1 MSAGQVRA
9 FAETRLKQ
17 LPLPVQRY
25 MKAVVAT
32 GATLLVLHLLNFKF
46 PPALLF
52 LALLGTSIVAGRL
65 SVRLPF
71 EAGIS
76 ALPVSYALDFA
87 SLLLVGPSATIFVAV
102 AGAVSQCQLSV
113 KARKPLYE
121 TLFTVAMLV
130 IAVQSAGSAFI
141 LMQAPHSSR
150 LTAMAR
156 PLVGAA
162 AAYFFVYTFLAARA
176 VALPSKQST
185 GALWKKDF
193 LWTAPSYFVAAG
205 AACLATWMLGL
216 IGFWIVPLLLAP
228 IYLTYSTYQV
238 HVRRL
243 EAERHGQSASD
254 LHLAT
259 IEALA
264 GAIDAKDQM
273 TNSHILRVQFYAGG
287 LADAVGIPADEVQAI
302 KTAALLHDIGK
313 LAIPEHI
320 LSKPGP
326 LTPEEFQKVRI
337 HPKVGAEIIAG
348 VPFPYP
354 VASLILNHHERWD
367 GNGYPSG
374 IAGEAIPIG
383 ARILSVVDYYDAVTS
398 VRPYHSAL
406 SREGAVDLLKHE
418 AGKALD
424 PTLVALFIK
433 NLPELAAGCEAA
445 VSKRASPLE
454 SSSSASTDSEAAA
467 ADRRATA
474 FHNIG
479 LAHREIYAL
488 YEIAQS
494 MGTSLGV
501 SGTMELISSKLSK
514 VIPWSGCALFLQQQD
529 ADVLRCRFAAGIDA
543 PRLMD
548 ARVRVGKGLSGWVA
562 RNRRILVNVSP
573 RVEFEAAGV
582 EAESRLHSAI
592 VCPLYLGDTFIGSL
606 ALFHTEANRYNDD
619 HRRLI
624 TSVADQ
630 AGAVIQNSI
639 VFEQAQEDS
648 LTDPLTSLPNRRS
661 LFSRLTHELARAS
674 RLDSKLTLI
683 VLDIDEFKQIN
694 DTWGHHVGDECLR
707 EVGASLRGALRQ
719 YDMCVRFAGD
729 EFVVVI
735 SDCGHDSAEGKRLEL
750 QEQINGIEVEVD
762 VFSGKRIRLK
772 ASAGAAVFPHDGRT
786 YEELLAQA
794 DRRMY
799 QDKSMRRGLSASPMP
814 QPEEWAEAA
823 VVGSEALAGPYDPD
837 GIRYD

>member
-1 MSAGQVRA
+1 VIS
-9 FAETRLKQ
+9 
-17 LPLPVQRY
+17 
-25 MKAVVAT
+25 VVAT
-32 GATLLVLHLLNFKF
+32 GAALLLLHLQSLTVSQ
-46 PPALLF
+46 PMLF
-52 LALLGTSIVAGRL
+52 LSLMGLSLAAGRMT
-65 SVRLPF
+65 VALPF
-71 EAGIS
+71 TVGVS
-76 ALPVSYALDFA
+76 TLSVSYAVDLA
-87 SLLLVGPSATIFVAV
+87 SMILVGPHAALYVAA
-102 AGAVSQCQLSV
+102 AGAYSQCQLNWH
-113 KARKPLYE
+113 ARKPLYE
-121 TLFTVAMLV
+121 TLFNMAMLV
-130 IAVQSAGSAFI
+130 VSVQVAGLVFTLTQTPDGNA
-141 LMQAPHSSR
+141 
-150 LTAMAR
+150 LTAAAR
-156 PLVGAA
+156 PLVCAA
-162 AAYFFVYTFLAARA
+162 LADFLVYTFLAARA
-176 VALPSKQST
+176 VTLSARQPT
-185 GALWKKDF
+185 IAIWKADF
-193 LWTAPSYFVAAG
+193 LWTAPNYLVAAG
-205 AACLATWMLGL
+205 LAGVAAWALQYIGL
-216 IGFWIVPLLLAP
+216 WAVPLLAAP
-228 IYLTYSTYQV
+228 IYLTHRTYKV
-238 HVRRL
+238 HVRRI
-243 EAERHGQSASD
+243 EAERDGQSASD

-273 TNSHILRVQFYAGG
+273 GNAHILRVQFYAER
-287 LADAVGIPADEVQAI
+287 LADAVGIPSKEVQAI

-354 VASLILNHHERWD
+354 VASLILCHHERWD
-367 GNGYPSG
+367 GNGYPAG

-406 SREGAVDLLKHE
+406 SREGAVELLQHE
-418 AGKALD
+418 AGRALD
-424 PTLVALFIK
+424 PTLVEVFVRK
-433 NLPELAAGCEAA
+433 LPELVVSCEAA
-445 VSKRASPLE
+445 LAKRTSPLE
-454 SSSSASTDSEAAA
+454 ASANSATDPVAVA

-514 VIPWSGCALFLQQQD
+514 IIPWSGCALFLQQQD
-529 ADVLRCRFAAGIDA
+529 QDVSRCRYAAGIDA
-543 PRLMD
+543 PRLTD
-548 ARVRVGKGLSGWVA
+548 AKIRVGKGLSGWVA

-592 VCPLYLGDTFIGSL
+592 VCPLYVGDTFIGSL

-630 AGAVIQNSI
+630 AGAVIHNSI

-661 LFSRLTHELARAS
+661 LFARVGHELARAH
-674 RLDSKLTLI
+674 RLDTELTMI
-683 VLDIDEFKQIN
+683 VLDIDEFKRIN
-694 DTWGHHVGDECLR
+694 DTWGHHVGDECLL
-707 EVGASLRGALRQ
+707 EVANVLRGALRQ

-735 SDCGHDSAEGKRLEL
+735 SDCGRDSAESKRVEL
-750 QEQINGIEVEVD
+750 QEQIGRIEVEVYA
-762 VFSGKRIRLK
+762 GKRIQLK
-772 ASAGAAVFPHDGRT
+772 ASAGAAVFPHDAKT
-786 YEELLAQA
+786 YQELLAQA

-799 QDKSMRRGLSASPMP
+799 QDKSMRRGVSAGANP
-814 QPEEWAEAA
+814 QQDDWLEAPAAAEADTLT
-823 VVGSEALAGPYDPD
+823 GRFDGEETQYDYGRD
-837 GIRYD
+837 

>member
-1 MSAGQVRA
+1 VN
-9 FAETRLKQ
+9 Q
-17 LPLPVQRY
+17 LPLPAKRFV
-25 MKAVVAT
+25 KAVVAT
-32 GATLLVLHLLNFKF
+32 GAALLLLHLLTLNFSQ
-46 PPALLF
+46 PLLF
-52 LALLGTSIVAGRL
+52 LALMGLSMAAGRMT
-65 SVRLPF
+65 VALPF
-71 EAGIS
+71 TVG
-76 ALPVSYALDFA
+76 VSTMSVAYAIDFLA
-87 SLLLVGPSATIFVAV
+87 MLLIGPNATIYIA
-102 AGAVSQCQLSV
+102 AGGAFSQCQLNWP
-113 KARKPLYE
+113 RKPLHE
-121 TLFTVAMLV
+121 TLFNMAILVVTVQV
-130 IAVQSAGSAFI
+130 AGSVFT
-141 LMQAPHSSR
+141 LMQTPHATG
-150 LTAMAR
+150 LAAAR

-162 AAYFFVYTFLAARA
+162 LAYFFVYTFLAAR
-176 VALPSKQST
+176 VVTLPANQPT
-185 GALWKKDF
+185 IATWKADF
-193 LWTAPSYFVAAG
+193 LWSVPNYLVAAG
-205 AACLATWMLGL
+205 AAGL
-216 IGFWIVPLLLAP
+216 TAWALSFIGFWAVPLILAP
-228 IYLTYSTYQV
+228 VYLTYRTYKV
-238 HVRRL
+238 HVSRL

-273 TNSHILRVQFYAGG
+273 GNAHILRVQYYAGR
-287 LADAVGIPADEVQAI
+287 LAETVGIPGEELQAI

-348 VPFPYP
+348 VPFPFP
-354 VASLILNHHERWD
+354 VASLILCHHERWD
-367 GNGYPSG
+367 GNGYPNG
-374 IAGEAIPIG
+374 LAGESIPIG

-406 SREGAVDLLKHE
+406 TREGAVDLLKHE
-418 AGKALD
+418 AGRALD
-424 PTLVALFIK
+424 PNLVEVFVK
-433 NLPELAAGCEAA
+433 TLPELVVGCEAA
-445 VSKRASPLE
+445 VAKRASPLE
-454 SSSSASTDSEAAA
+454 ASSNAPTDPAAAA

-501 SGTMELISSKLSK
+501 SGTMDLISSKLSK
-514 VIPWSGCALFLQQQD
+514 IIPWSGCALFLQQQD
-529 ADVLRCRFAAGIDA
+529 QDVLRCRYATGIDS

-548 ARVRVGKGLSGWVA
+548 ARIRVGKGLSGWVA

-582 EAESRLHSAI
+582 ESESRLHSAI

-630 AGAVIQNSI
+630 AGAVIHNSI
-639 VFEQAQEDS
+639 VFEQTQEDS

-661 LFSRLTHELARAS
+661 LFARVSHELARAQ
-674 RLDSKLTLI
+674 RLNTELTMI
-683 VLDIDEFKQIN
+683 VLDIDEFKRIN
-694 DTWGHHVGDECLR
+694 DTWGHHVGDACLR
-707 EVGASLRGALRQ
+707 EVADVLRGALRQ

-735 SDCGHDSAEGKRLEL
+735 SDCGRDSAESKRLEL
-750 QEQINGIEVEVD
+750 QEQIGAIEVEVE
-762 VFSGKRIRLK
+762 VYSGKRIQLK
-772 ASAGAAVFPHDGRT
+772 ASAGAALFPHDGTT

-799 QDKSMRRGLSASPMP
+799 QDKSMRRGLLAGPNP
-814 QPEEWAEAA
+814 QQDEWVEAA
-823 VVGSEALAGPYDPD
+823 VVGSQALDGTFDPD
-837 GIRYD
+837 GVPYD

>member
-1 MSAGQVRA
+1 VN
-9 FAETRLKQ
+9 Q
-17 LPLPVQRY
+17 LPLPAKRFVT
-25 MKAVVAT
+25 AVVAT
-32 GATLLVLHLLNFKF
+32 GAALLLLHLLNLTFSQ
-46 PPALLF
+46 PLLF
-52 LALLGTSIVAGRL
+52 LTLMGLSMAAGRMT
-65 SVRLPF
+65 VALPF
-71 EAGIS
+71 TVG
-76 ALPVSYALDFA
+76 VSTMSVAYAIDFLA
-87 SLLLVGPSATIFVAV
+87 MLLVGPNATIYIAA
-102 AGAVSQCQLSV
+102 AGGFTQCQLNWP
-113 KARKPLYE
+113 RKPLYE
-121 TLFTVAMLV
+121 TLFNMAMLV
-130 IAVQSAGSAFI
+130 VTVQVAGSVFT
-141 LMQAPHSSR
+141 LMETPHGTG
-150 LTAMAR
+150 LAMAR

-162 AAYFFVYTFLAARA
+162 LAYFVVYTFLAARA
-176 VALPSKQST
+176 VALPANQNT
-185 GALWKKDF
+185 IATWKADF
-193 LWTAPSYFVAAG
+193 LWSVTNYLVAAG
-205 AACLATWMLGL
+205 AAGLAAWVLDS
-216 IGFWIVPLLLAP
+216 IGFWTVSLILAP
-228 IYLTYSTYQV
+228 VYVTYRTYKV

-243 EAERHGQSASD
+243 EAERHGQSTSD

-273 TNSHILRVQFYAGG
+273 GNAHILRVQFYAGR
-287 LADAVGIPADEVQAI
+287 LAEAVGIPSEEVQAI

-354 VASLILNHHERWD
+354 VASLILCHHERWD
-367 GNGYPSG
+367 GNGYPNG
-374 IAGEAIPIG
+374 IAGESIPIG

-406 SREGAVDLLKHE
+406 SRDGAVDLLQHE
-418 AGKALD
+418 AGRALD
-424 PTLVALFIK
+424 PRLVELFVRR
-433 NLPELAAGCEAA
+433 LPELGPACETA
-445 VSKRASPLE
+445 VAKRASPLE
-454 SSSSASTDSEAAA
+454 ASSSAAGPEAAA

-501 SGTMELISSKLSK
+501 SGTMDLISSKLSK

-529 ADVLRCRFAAGIDA
+529 QDVLRCRYAAGIDA
-543 PRLMD
+543 PRLME
-548 ARVRVGKGLSGWVA
+548 ARIRVGKGLSGWVA
-562 RNRRILVNVSP
+562 RNRRILVNVNP

-582 EAESRLHSAI
+582 EPESRLHSAI

-630 AGAVIQNSI
+630 AGAVIHNSI

-661 LFSRLTHELARAS
+661 LFARVGHELARAH
-674 RLDSKLTLI
+674 RLNTELTMI
-683 VLDIDEFKQIN
+683 VLDIDEFKRIN
-694 DTWGHHVGDECLR
+694 DTWGHHVGDACLR
-707 EVGASLRGALRQ
+707 EVADVLRSALRQ

-735 SDCGHDSAEGKRLEL
+735 SDCGRETAESKRLEL
-750 QEQINGIEVEVD
+750 QEQISAIEVEVE
-762 VFSGKRIRLK
+762 VYSGKRIQLK
-772 ASAGAAVFPHDGRT
+772 ASAGAAVFPYDGTT

-799 QDKSMRRGLSASPMP
+799 QDKSMRRGLLAGSTAP
-814 QPEEWAEAA
+814 QDEWVEPAM
-823 VVGSEALAGPYDPD
+823 VGSQALGGSFDPD
-837 GIRYD
+837 DVPFD

>member
-1 MSAGQVRA
+1 MQACTPGRFRFSVDDV
-9 FAETRLKQ
+9 KQ
-17 LPLPVQRY
+17 LPLPAQRFVRS
-25 MKAVVAT
+25 VVAT
-32 GATLLVLHLLNFKF
+32 GAALLLLHLLNVTFSQ
-46 PPALLF
+46 PLLF
-52 LALLGTSIVAGRL
+52 FSLLGLSLAAGRMN
-65 SVRLPF
+65 VALPF
-71 EAGIS
+71 AVGVS
-76 ALPVSYALDFA
+76 TLSVSYAVDFA
-87 SLLLVGPSATIFVAV
+87 SMILVGPNATIYIAA
-102 AGAVSQCQLSV
+102 AGAFSQCQLS
-113 KARKPLYE
+113 KSRKPLFE
-121 TLFTVAMLV
+121 TLFNVAMLV
-130 IAVQSAGSAFI
+130 ITVQVAGSWFT
-141 LMQAPHSSR
+141 LTQAPDDNT
-150 LTAMAR
+150 LTSTAR
-156 PLVGAA
+156 PLVFSAV
-162 AAYFFVYTFLAARA
+162 AYFLVYTFLAARA
-176 VALPSKQST
+176 VALPAQQPT
-185 GALWKKDF
+185 VATWKADF
-193 LWTAPSYFVAAG
+193 LWTLPNYLVAAAS
-205 AACLATWMLGL
+205 AALAAWALQLVGIWAIPL
-216 IGFWIVPLLLAP
+216 IVAP
-228 IYLTYSTYQV
+228 VYLTYRTYKV

-273 TNSHILRVQFYAGG
+273 GNAHILRVQYYAGC
-287 LADAVGIPADEVQAI
+287 LAEAIGIPSEEVQAI

-354 VASLILNHHERWD
+354 VASVILCHHERWD

-374 IAGEAIPIG
+374 LAGDAIPIG
-383 ARILSVVDYYDAVTS
+383 ARVLSVVDYYDAVTS

-406 SREGAVDLLKHE
+406 SREGAVDLLQHE
-418 AGKALD
+418 AGRALD
-424 PTLVALFIK
+424 PVLVEIFVK
-433 NLPELAAGCEAA
+433 KLPDLVVGCEAA
-445 VSKRASPLE
+445 VAKRASPLE
-454 SSSSASTDSEAAA
+454 ASSSAADPAAA
-467 ADRRATA
+467 ALDRRATA

-501 SGTMELISSKLSK
+501 AGTMDLISSKLSK
-514 VIPWSGCALFLQQQD
+514 IIPWSGCALFLQQQD
-529 ADVLRCRFAAGIDA
+529 QDVLRCRYATGVDA

-548 ARVRVGKGLSGWVA
+548 ARIRVGKGLSGWVA

-573 RVEFEAAGV
+573 RVELEAAGV

-630 AGAVIQNSI
+630 AGAVIHNSI
-639 VFEQAQEDS
+639 VYEQAQEDS

-661 LFSRLTHELARAS
+661 LFARVSHELARAQ
-674 RLDSKLTLI
+674 RLGTELTMI
-683 VLDIDEFKQIN
+683 VLDIDEFKRIN
-694 DTWGHHVGDECLR
+694 DTWGHHIGDACLR
-707 EVGASLRGALRQ
+707 EVADVLRSALRQ

-735 SDCGHDSAEGKRLEL
+735 SDCGRDTAESKRLEL
-750 QEQINGIEVEVD
+750 QEQIGAIEVEVE
-762 VFSGKRIRLK
+762 VYSGKRIQLK

-799 QDKSMRRGLSASPMP
+799 QDKSMRRGGLSGPNT
-814 QPEEWAEAA
+814 QQDEWIEAA
-823 VVGSEALAGPYDPD
+823 VVGSEALAYDPQ
-837 GIRYD
+837 GV

>member
-1 MSAGQVRA
+1 VKS
-9 FAETRLKQ
+9 
-17 LPLPVQRY
+17 
-25 MKAVVAT
+25 VVAT
-32 GATLLVLHLLNFKF
+32 AAMLLVLHLLTLSF
-46 PPALLF
+46 PQPLLF
-52 LALLGTSIVAGRL
+52 FSLLGLSIIAGRMTVALPFTGGVSTL
-65 SVRLPF
+65 SV
-71 EAGIS
+71 A
-76 ALPVSYALDFA
+76 YAVDFA
-87 SLLLVGPSATIFVAV
+87 SMTLVGPNLTLYIAA
-102 AGAVSQCQLSV
+102 AGALSQGRFHRTRNQV
-113 KARKPLYE
+113 YE
-121 TLFTVAMLV
+121 TLFTMGITV
-130 IAVQSAGSAFI
+130 ITVQAAGSAFT
-141 LMQAPHSSR
+141 LLQAPDSNP
-150 LTAMAR
+150 LNAAAR

-162 AAYFFVYTFLAARA
+162 MTYFLVHTFLTARA
-176 VALPSKQST
+176 VALPVAQST
-185 GALWKKDF
+185 IEIWKADF
-193 LWTAPSYFVAAG
+193 LWTAPNYLVAAG
-205 AACLATWMLGL
+205 SAGLAGWALRVVGLWAA
-216 IGFWIVPLLLAP
+216 PLLAAP
-228 IYLTYSTYQV
+228 IYLTYRTYQV
-238 HVRRL
+238 HVRGL
-243 EAERHGQSASD
+243 EAEKHGQSTSD

-287 LADAVGIPADEVQAI
+287 LARALGIPEEETQAI

-348 VPFPYP
+348 VPFPFP
-354 VASLILNHHERWD
+354 VASLILCHHERWD
-367 GNGYPSG
+367 GNGYPNG
-374 IAGEAIPIG
+374 IAGESIPIG

-418 AGKALD
+418 AGRALD
-424 PTLVALFIK
+424 PTLVDIFVK
-433 NLPELAAGCEAA
+433 KLPELVAGCEAA
-445 VSKRASPLE
+445 VAKRASPLE
-454 SSSSASTDSEAAA
+454 ASATAATDPVAAA

-501 SGTMELISSKLSK
+501 SGTMELISSKLTK
-514 VIPWSGCALFLQQQD
+514 IIPWSGCALFLQQQD
-529 ADVLRCRFAAGIDA
+529 ADVLRCRYAAGVDA
-543 PRLMD
+543 PRLLD
-548 ARVRVGKGLSGWVA
+548 ARIRVGKGLSGWVA

-582 EAESRLHSAI
+582 EPESRLHSAI

-630 AGAVIQNSI
+630 AGAVIHNSI

-661 LFSRLTHELARAS
+661 LFARLSHELARAQ
-674 RLDSKLTLI
+674 RLDSELTLI
-683 VLDIDEFKQIN
+683 VLDIDEFKRIN
-694 DTWGHHVGDECLR
+694 DTWGHHIGDECLR
-707 EVGASLRGALRQ
+707 EMATVLRGALRQ

-729 EFVVVI
+729 EFIVVI
-735 SDCGHDSAEGKRLEL
+735 SDCGRDSAESKRLEL
-750 QEQINGIEVEVD
+750 QEHINNIEVEVEA
-762 VFSGKRIRLK
+762 FSGKRIRLK

-786 YEELLAQA
+786 YEELLSQA

-799 QDKSMRRGLSASPMP
+799 QDKSLRRGGLGGSTP
-814 QPEEWAEAA
+814 QPGEWAEAA
-823 VVGSEALAGPYDPD
+823 VVGSESLAGPYDPD

>member
-1 MSAGQVRA
+1 MTTV
-9 FAETRLKQ
+9 KQ
-17 LPLPVQRY
+17 LPLPAQRFV
-25 MKAVVAT
+25 KAVVAT
-32 GATLLVLHLLNFKF
+32 GAALLLLHFLNLSFGE
-46 PPALLF
+46 PLLF
-52 LALLGTSIVAGRL
+52 LSLLGLSMTVGRMNVA
-65 SVRLPF
+65 LPF
-71 EAGIS
+71 AAGVS
-76 ALPVSYALDFA
+76 TLSVSYAIDFA
-87 SLLLVGPSATIFVAV
+87 SMILVGPNATLYIAA
-102 AGAVSQCQLSV
+102 AGAFSQCQL
-113 KARKPLYE
+113 KTRGRKPLYE
-121 TLFTVAMLV
+121 ALSHVAVIVITVQV
-130 IAVQSAGSAFI
+130 AGSVFT
-141 LMQAPHSSR
+141 LTQVPHGNGLIES
-150 LTAMAR
+150 AR
-156 PLVGAA
+156 PLVASA
-162 AAYFFVYTFLAARA
+162 IAYFLVYTFLAARVVTLA
-176 VALPSKQST
+176 VGKST
-185 GALWKKDF
+185 IPTWKAEF
-193 LWTAPSYFVAAG
+193 LWTAPNYLVAAG
-205 AACLATWMLGL
+205 AAALAAWSLRFVG
-216 IGFWIVPLLLAP
+216 IWAVPLLVAP
-228 IYLTYSTYQV
+228 IYVTYRTYQV
-238 HVRRL
+238 HAGRL
-243 EAERHGQSASD
+243 EAERHGQSTSD

-273 TNSHILRVQFYAGG
+273 GNSHILRVQFYAGG
-287 LADAVGIPADEVQAI
+287 LAEAIGIPSEEVQAI

-354 VASLILNHHERWD
+354 VASLILCHHERWD
-367 GNGYPSG
+367 GNGYPHG
-374 IAGEAIPIG
+374 IAGESIPIG
-383 ARILSVVDYYDAVTS
+383 ARVLSVVDYYDAVTS

-406 SREGAVDLLKHE
+406 SREGAVDLLQHE
-418 AGKALD
+418 AGRALD
-424 PTLVALFIK
+424 PKLVEVFVK
-433 NLPELAAGCEAA
+433 RLPELVAGCEAVVA
-445 VSKRASPLE
+445 KRASPLE
-454 SSSSASTDSEAAA
+454 ASSASNDPVAAA

-501 SGTMELISSKLSK
+501 SETMDLISSKLSK

-529 ADVLRCRFAAGIDA
+529 QDVLRCRYAAGVDA

-548 ARVRVGKGLSGWVA
+548 ARIRVGKGLSGWVA

-582 EAESRLHSAI
+582 DPESRLHSAI
-592 VCPLYLGDTFIGSL
+592 VCPLYLGDSFIGSL

-630 AGAVIQNSI
+630 AGAVIHNSI

-661 LFSRLTHELARAS
+661 LFSRVAHELARAH
-674 RLDSKLTLI
+674 RLETELTMI
-683 VLDIDEFKQIN
+683 VLDIDEFKRIN
-694 DTWGHHVGDECLR
+694 DTWGHHVGDDCLR
-707 EVGASLRGALRQ
+707 EVANVLRSTLRP

-735 SDCGHDSAEGKRLEL
+735 SDCGRDIAETKRLEL
-750 QEQINGIEVEVD
+750 QEQIGAIEVEVE
-762 VFSGKRIRLK
+762 VYSGKRIQLK

-799 QDKSMRRGLSASPMP
+799 QDKSMRRGGGNST
-814 QPEEWAEAA
+814 QQDEWVEAA
-823 VVGSEALAGPYDPD
+823 VVGSEALAYDPQAVT
-837 GIRYD
+837 YD

>member
-1 MSAGQVRA
+1 MYAGRA
-9 FAETRLKQ
+9 RDPLVITVKE
-17 LPLPVQRY
+17 LPLPAQRFV
-25 MKAVVAT
+25 KSVVAT
-32 GATLLVLHLLNFKF
+32 AAALLALHLLNVSFSQ
-46 PPALLF
+46 PVLF
-52 LALLGTSIVAGRL
+52 LSLLGLSLAAGSLTVA
-65 SVRLPF
+65 LPF
-71 EAGIS
+71 TAGVTTMS
-76 ALPVSYALDFA
+76 VSYAVDFA
-87 SLLLVGPSATIFVAV
+87 SMILIGPNATLYIAA
-102 AGAVSQCQLSV
+102 AGAFSQCQLNKV
-113 KARKPLYE
+113 PQKPLYE
-121 TLFTVAMLV
+121 TLLNIAMIV
-130 IAVQSAGSAFI
+130 VAVQVAGSVFM
-141 LMQAPHSSR
+141 LMQAPNSHG
-150 LTAMAR
+150 LTAVAR
-156 PLVGAA
+156 PLVASA
-162 AAYFFVYTFLAARA
+162 LAYFSVYTFLVARA
-176 VALPSKQST
+176 VALPARQST
-185 GALWKKDF
+185 LAIWKTDF
-193 LWTAPSYFVAAG
+193 LWTAPNYLVAAG
-205 AACLATWMLGL
+205 GAGL
-216 IGFWIVPLLLAP
+216 TAWGLQVVGAWAVPLLLAP
-228 IYLTYSTYQV
+228 IYLTYRTYKV

-243 EAERHGQSASD
+243 EAERDGQDASD

-273 TNSHILRVQFYAGG
+273 GNSHILRVQFYARG
-287 LADAVGIPADEVQAI
+287 LADAIGISGEEVQAI

-354 VASLILNHHERWD
+354 VASLILCHHERWD
-367 GNGYPSG
+367 GNGYPNG
-374 IAGEAIPIG
+374 LAGEAIPIG

-418 AGKALD
+418 AGRALD
-424 PTLVALFIK
+424 PTLVDVFVRK
-433 NLPELAAGCEAA
+433 LPELVVGCEAA
-445 VSKRASPLE
+445 VAKRASPLE
-454 SSSSASTDSEAAA
+454 ASASAASDPAAAA

-501 SGTMELISSKLSK
+501 AGTMDLISSKLSK
-514 VIPWSGCALFLQQQD
+514 IIPWSGCALFLQQQD
-529 ADVLRCRFAAGIDA
+529 QDVLRCRYAAGVDASRLIDT
-543 PRLMD
+543 RI
-548 ARVRVGKGLSGWVA
+548 RVGKGLSGWVA

-582 EAESRLHSAI
+582 EPESRLHSAI

-630 AGAVIQNSI
+630 AGAVIHNSI

-661 LFSRLTHELARAS
+661 LFARVTHELARAQ
-674 RLDSKLTLI
+674 RLDTELTMI
-683 VLDIDEFKQIN
+683 VLDIDEFKRIN
-694 DTWGHHVGDECLR
+694 DTWGHHVGDEALR
-707 EVGASLRGALRQ
+707 EVANVLRGALRQ

-735 SDCGHDSAEGKRLEL
+735 SDCGRESAESKRLEL
-750 QEQINGIEVEVD
+750 QEQINTIEIEVEVY
-762 VFSGKRIRLK
+762 SGKRIQLK
-772 ASAGAAVFPHDGRT
+772 ASAGAAVFPHDGRS

-799 QDKSMRRGLSASPMP
+799 QDKSVRRGSSGQTP
-814 QPEEWAEAA
+814 QQDEWIEAA

-837 GIRYD
+837 GVQYD